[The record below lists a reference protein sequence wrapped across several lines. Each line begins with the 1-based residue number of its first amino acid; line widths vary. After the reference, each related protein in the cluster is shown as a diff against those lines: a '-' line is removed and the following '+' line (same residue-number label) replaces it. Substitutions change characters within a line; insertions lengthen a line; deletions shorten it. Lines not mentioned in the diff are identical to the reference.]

1 MNHSNDYIFPL
12 DNSFCLFDLGFCG
25 IICLSSSVHKVL
37 SLMKRLDREYQQDI
51 LAQIVH
57 KTNSL
62 SLKTTSKKSRCG
74 ISSLSTN
81 NNIDAAKITWSL

>member
-1 MNHSNDYIFPL
+1 
-12 DNSFCLFDLGFCG
+12 
-25 IICLSSSVHKVL
+25 
-37 SLMKRLDREYQQDI
+37 MKRLDREYQQDI